1 MEIQGKKAVI
11 VGGAS
16 GMAKATAEL
25 LHQKGAD
32 VAILDLPTSAGAE
45 VAKELGG
52 TFHEVNV
59 LDDQQVETALADA
72 VAALGGLHI
81 AVNTAGGGTAKRTLT
96 KEGPHPL
103 DEFRRTIE
111 LNLIG
116 TFNLNRL
123 QAFHM
128 SSNEPEDGE
137 RGVII
142 DTASIAAF
150 EGQIGQVA
158 YTAAKAGI
166 AGMTLTMARD
176 LGSLGIRVM
185 TIAPSLFSTG
195 LTEGIPDEF
204 ADVLTKDAAFPKR
217 MGRPGEYARLAVAI
231 VENPMLNGSTHP
243 PGRRAALRAEVAGR
257 GDRAVGSMDLQLQVD
272 VTEAAGLGEPAHVTL
287 TVTVP
292 DALGTDPIV
301 CFAKPGAGYSR
312 RYYTED
318 LPGPASGAQAAL
330 ARRAGL
336 GVRLGR
342 PSRRGRQ
349 LPARTPSG

>member
-1 MEIQGKKAVI
+1 MGPLPDDGVRSPDTIEQSQREEHAVEIQGKKAVI
-11 VGGAS
+11 AGGAS

-25 LHQKGAD
+25 LHEKGAD
-32 VAILDLPTSAGAE
+32 VAILDLPTSAGAA

-59 LDDQQVETALADA
+59 LDEQQVETALADA

-103 DEFRRTIE
+103 EDFRRMIE

-176 LGSLGIRVM
+176 LGSLGIRVLA
-185 TIAPSLFSTG
+185 IAPSLFSTG
-195 LTEGIPDEF
+195 ITEGIPDDF

-217 MGRPGEYARLAVAI
+217 MGRPVEYAKLAVAI
-231 VENPMLNGSTHP
+231 VENPMLNGSCI
-243 PGRRAALRAEVAGR
+243 RLDAGQR
-257 GDRAVGSMDLQLQVD
+257 
-272 VTEAAGLGEPAHVTL
+272 
-287 TVTVP
+287 
-292 DALGTDPIV
+292 
-301 CFAKPGAGYSR
+301 FAPK
-312 RYYTED
+312 
-318 LPGPASGAQAAL
+318 
-330 ARRAGL
+330 
-336 GVRLGR
+336 
-342 PSRRGRQ
+342 
-349 LPARTPSG
+349 